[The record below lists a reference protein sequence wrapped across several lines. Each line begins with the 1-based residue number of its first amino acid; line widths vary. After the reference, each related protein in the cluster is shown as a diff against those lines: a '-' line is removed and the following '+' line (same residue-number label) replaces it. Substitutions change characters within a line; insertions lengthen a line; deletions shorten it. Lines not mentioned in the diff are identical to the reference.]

1 MTAVLEWPDYLILV
15 SFLVI
20 SMVIGIYHS
29 LTGGKQRTMEE
40 FIMAN
45 RRLKVIPTAISLLVT
60 FQSAIAIIGFSAETY
75 FFGIQYMIFGGIAMI
90 IGVFSVGRIIVPW
103 LFPLKLVS
111 INEVRRSKSAS
122 TFVPLA
128 QLFRQ

>member
-75 FFGIQYMIFGGIAMI
+75 FFGIQYMIFG
-90 IGVFSVGRIIVPW
+90 
-103 LFPLKLVS
+103 
-111 INEVRRSKSAS
+111 
-122 TFVPLA
+122 
-128 QLFRQ
+128 